1 MSSLGE
7 TFVTKS
13 YVKGVRKMDKGT
25 GKKKRPN
32 MTKVAKA
39 RMASEGPKRSRAK
52 NPKVVSYP
60 PPMKPKR
67 KAPMRETAA
76 KPVKKAS
83 EGSRANLARAGELQR
98 REMARTRLQKP
109 DRMAAAAARK
119 KAVSRAREM
128 ENQRKDQK
136 MQMRLDKFNRRYGR

>member
-1 MSSLGE
+1 MSSLSE

-13 YVKGVRKMDKGT
+13 YVKGVRKMDKGKS
-25 GKKKRPN
+25 KKSK
-32 MTKVAKA
+32 
-39 RMASEGPKRSRAK
+39 G
-52 NPKVVSYP
+52 VSYP

-83 EGSRANLARAGELQR
+83 EGSRANLARAAESQR

-109 DRMAAAAARK
+109 ERMAAAAARK
-119 KAVSRAREM
+119 KAAARARNM

-136 MQMRLDKFNRRYGR
+136 MQARLDKFNRRYGR